1 MSLPNRTEPAVELLA
16 ELGFTTNQARAYVGL
31 LQESPA
37 TGYELAARAGVP
49 RSAIYGVLKQLE
61 EQGVLARVGEQPAR
75 YVALPSDELVAR
87 LAADFR
93 RRTAK
98 LEEALSDLSGP
109 SPVGALWRV
118 RGYDAILQRAAAF
131 IDGAEHSVYLAAWS
145 SEVQRLAGSL
155 AAARER
161 GVSTILFSFCPLP
174 PGLGTVHSY
183 DLPPERLEEF
193 WPHRLVLVAD
203 RERCLM
209 GGAQPGGANTA
220 AVTSDDPEAVANA
233 IHTIAMDITLLAQ
246 RRGLDASET
255 MAEMLRDRL
264 GRLDELFEG

>member
-1 MSLPNRTEPAVELLA
+1 MSLPNRTEPAVQLLS

-61 EQGVLARVGEQPAR
+61 EQGVFARVGEQPAR

-87 LAADFR
+87 LSADFR
-93 RRTAK
+93 RRTVR
-98 LEEALSDLSGP
+98 LIEELAGLGGP

-118 RGYDAILQRAAAF
+118 RGYDAILERATTF
-131 IDGAEHSVYLAAWS
+131 IDSALDSVYLAAWS
-145 SEVQRLAGSL
+145 SEVKHLAEPL
-155 AAARER
+155 RRARAR
-161 GVSTILFSFCPLP
+161 GVRTILFSFCPLP
-174 PGLGTVHSY
+174 ADLGAVHSY
-183 DLPPERLEEF
+183 ELPPERLEEF

-203 RERCLM
+203 RGRCLM
-209 GGAQPGGANTA
+209 GGAQPDDPETA
-220 AVTSDDPEAVANA
+220 AVTSDDSEAVANA

-246 RRGLDASET
+246 RRGLDASAT

-264 GRLDELFEG
+264 GRLDELFEA